1 MNIILSIS
9 KSAVFKEVAQ
19 TTSYTGAKMDD
30 DANATSVSLPLMKT
44 SRSCNAFG
52 MRAVQRWHRHLSVC
66 LCRRAWQK
74 TATPI
79 NLY

>member
-30 DANATSVSLPLMKT
+30 DANVL
-44 SRSCNAFG
+44 RCNSDGALLLF
-52 MRAVQRWHRHLSVC
+52 VIFKF
-66 LCRRAWQK
+66 RRK
-74 TATPI
+74 
-79 NLY
+79 